1 MIHSLIGGT
10 MVHPLVGGTRIVEGV
25 DVSGGCRVRVSN
37 CLTLHLHLL
46 KLLLCELLLGLLHA
60 LLLIY

>member
-1 MIHSLIGGT
+1 